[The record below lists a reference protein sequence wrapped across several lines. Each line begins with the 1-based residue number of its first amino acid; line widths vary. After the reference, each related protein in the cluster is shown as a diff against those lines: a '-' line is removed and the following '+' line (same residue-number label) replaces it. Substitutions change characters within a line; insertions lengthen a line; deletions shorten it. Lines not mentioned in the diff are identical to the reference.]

1 MSTGNL
7 QSRRL
12 AGRQELERP
21 VVERG
26 VFLAMGLDTNM
37 DIDGYMCL
45 EGDMCVL

>member
-1 MSTGNL
+1 M
-7 QSRRL
+7 

-21 VVERG
+21 VEERG

-37 DIDGYMCL
+37 GTDGYMCL